1 MLTISYGSCFISVF
15 SDMSCESFYLG
26 RLRKTTSALFVNLG
40 FQRKLAKFAI
50 STWGKEEL
58 NFYTIVILLSCF
70 CSCPWTVL
78 CAEILY
84 LCTHAEG

>member
-1 MLTISYGSCFISVF
+1 MLTISYGSYFIFVF
-15 SDMSCESFYLG
+15 SEMSCESFYLG
-26 RLRKTTSALFVNLG
+26 KKTTSALFVNLG

-50 STWGKEEL
+50 STWGKDVL
-58 NFYTIVILLSCF
+58 NFYTIVILLPCF
-70 CSCPWTVL
+70 CSCLWTVL